1 MDTSLIGKKLI
12 TKNIMINLFGNS
24 VPMLFII
31 FSIPYIINSIGKEE
45 FGILSFAWLFLGYF
59 SILDLGIGR
68 ATTKLIIDF
77 SSNGNRG
84 EIKSLTWTS
93 IVFLFVFGSLMG
105 FIALMVTY
113 FALEQILNIPPNL
126 IPLTR
131 DTFYII
137 GLTIP
142 FVTGVAAAKGVLEA
156 QQKFLLLNIIKIPSS
171 VLNYVIPVVVAFY
184 SGSLTLTVLLLSIM
198 RVLLFFIH
206 IHYSFKGLEE
216 DTGKISFQSKHVV
229 KLVKYGGWL
238 TVSNII
244 GPIMVYFDR
253 FIVGSILTLT
263 LLAYYTTPY
272 EIVTKLTVVAGSV
285 SAVLFPVF
293 ANLFVSDRDKMTD
306 FYNKSVKGITLLLF
320 PVTVFIAVFASDILL
335 LWLGVDFSEHSSTVM
350 VLLSAGVFLNCVSAI
365 PYTAIQAFNQ
375 PDLTAKVH
383 LVQLPLYLIALYF
396 LATYFGING
405 VAIVWAARNLV
416 DLIIFT
422 FLFYRLNK
430 SHQKNRMYLFFAPF
444 SLAIGAFF
452 LCLLFQD
459 HLLGYKIVLFSLIS
473 MVFIA
478 AFWNKWLNSEERAM
492 TQGLF
497 SKIWMK

>member
-12 TKNIMINLFGNS
+12 TKNIIINLLGNI

-77 SSNGNRG
+77 NSNGNRG
-84 EIKSLTWTS
+84 EIRSLTWTS

-105 FIALMVTY
+105 SLTLIVAY

-126 IPLTR
+126 IPLTK

-137 GLTIP
+137 AFTIP

-184 SGSLTLTVLLLSIM
+184 SGSLALTVLLLAIT

-206 IHYSFKGLEE
+206 IHYSFKGLGE
-216 DTGKISFQSKHVV
+216 DTGKISFQLKHVV
-229 KLVKYGGWL
+229 KLVRYGGWL

-253 FIVGSILTLT
+253 FIVGSILTLA

-272 EIVTKLTVVAGSV
+272 EVVTKITVIAGSV

-293 ANLFVSDRDKMTD
+293 ANLFATDRDKMTD
-306 FYNKSVKGITLLLF
+306 FYNKSVKGMSLLLF
-320 PVTVFIAVFASDILL
+320 PVTVFIAIFASDILL
-335 LWLGVDFSEHSSTVM
+335 LWLGADFSEQSSTVM
-350 VLLSAGVFLNCVSAI
+350 LLLSAGVFLNCVSAI
-365 PYTAIQAFNQ
+365 PYTAIQAFNR

-383 LVQLPLYLIALYF
+383 LIQLPLYLIALYV
-396 LATYFGING
+396 LATHFDING
-405 VAIVWAARNLV
+405 VAIVWAVRNLV

-422 FLFYRLNK
+422 LLFYRLNR
-430 SHQKNRMYLFFAPF
+430 SHQKNQLYLFFTPF
-444 SLAIGAFF
+444 SLVIGAFF
-452 LCLLFQD
+452 LCSLFQY
-459 HLLGYKIVLFSLIS
+459 HVLWYKIVLFTSIS
-473 MVFIA
+473 TVFITV
-478 AFWNKWLNSEERAM
+478 FWKKWLNSEERAM
-492 TQGLF
+492 AQSLF

>member
-12 TKNIMINLFGNS
+12 TKNIIINLLGNI

-77 SSNGNRG
+77 NSNQNRG
-84 EIKSLTWTS
+84 EIRSLTWTS
-93 IVFLFVFGSLMG
+93 IVLLFVFGSLMG
-105 FIALMVTY
+105 SLTLIVVY

-126 IPLTR
+126 ISLTR

-137 GLTIP
+137 AFTIP
-142 FVTGVAAAKGVLEA
+142 FITGVAAAKGVLEA

-184 SGSLTLTVLLLSIM
+184 SGSLALTVLLLAIT

-206 IHYSFKGLEE
+206 SHYSFKGLGE
-216 DTGKISFQSKHVV
+216 DTGKISFQLKHVV
-229 KLVKYGGWL
+229 KLVRYGGWL

-272 EIVTKLTVVAGSV
+272 EIVTKLTIIAGSV

-293 ANLFVSDRDKMTD
+293 ANLFANDRDRMID
-306 FYNKSVKGITLLLF
+306 FYNKSVKGMSLLLF
-320 PVTVFIAVFASDILL
+320 PVTVFISVFASDILL
-335 LWLGVDFSEHSSTVM
+335 LWLGADFAEQSSTVM
-350 VLLSAGVFLNCVSAI
+350 LLLSAGVFLNCVSAI
-365 PYTAIQAFNQ
+365 PYTAIQAFNR

-383 LVQLPLYLIALYF
+383 LIQLPLYLIALYF
-396 LATYFGING
+396 LATHFDING
-405 VAIVWAARNLV
+405 VAIVWAVRNLV

-422 FLFYRLNK
+422 LLFYRLNR
-430 SHQKNRMYLFFAPF
+430 SHQKNQLYLFFASF
-444 SLAIGAFF
+444 SLVIGAFF
-452 LCLLFQD
+452 LCLLFQYYV
-459 HLLGYKIVLFSLIS
+459 LWCKIVLFTSIS
-473 MVFIA
+473 TVFIT
-478 AFWNKWLNSEERAM
+478 AFWKKWLNSEERAM
-492 TQGLF
+492 AQSLF